1 MSEQDLKCCLCGQTF
16 SVASQPRMMPY
27 CEHSACTPC
36 LKSLIARQQKAS
48 LKCLHCGHE
57 ENLQEA
63 DLEYFPKNI
72 SLAKLLKEIGTPSQL
87 QLS

>member
-1 MSEQDLKCCLCGQTF
+1 
-16 SVASQPRMMPY
+16 MMPY

-36 LKSLIARQQKAS
+36 LKKIIVDKTAS
-48 LKCLHCGHE
+48 NIKCHHCGHE

-72 SLAKLLKEIGTPSQL
+72 SLSKILKEIATNKPQI
-87 QLS
+87 QTKK